1 MWTARILMLI
11 LLLLAAGGWFDALL
25 PKRKKTAILL
35 LLPAVFAASYVPT
48 LREPSV
54 RMCTAPC
61 AFALLCALLFPT
73 DHPLGAL
80 TAALLGGMVGWK
92 LCDVF
97 PLFPEQGLLIAAPT
111 VLLAALYCRDA
122 SAKALA
128 IAAAPF
134 VMLFL
139 RAVGDYLLFKSAVLE
154 LGCEDTFAAQTI
166 GSALL
171 LMGESA
177 LARLRLVQ
185 RRAHA
190 AA

>member
-11 LLLLAAGGWFDALL
+11 LLLLTAGGWFDALL

-35 LLPAVFAASYVPT
+35 LLPAVFAVSYVPT

-54 RMCTAPC
+54 RMCAAPC
-61 AFALLCALLFPT
+61 AFALLCALLFST
-73 DHPLGAL
+73 DHPFGAL

-92 LCDVF
+92 LCDAF

-154 LGCEDTFAAQTI
+154 LGCEDTLAAQAI

-171 LMGESA
+171 LVGESV